1 MGEAQAYARLLGYQV
16 RANEEWKTAE
26 QLFLGSLP
34 GSVNI
39 PNSPTP
45 PSLTR
50 PRWRQVSR
58 FVRTIHSGLAGL
70 QKCVQ
75 HQQGGRL
82 PTSVTLRL
90 VGELWPLTLQPRNM
104 SNS

>member
-1 MGEAQAYARLLGYQV
+1 MGEVQAYPRPLGYQV

-26 QLFLGSLP
+26 QLLLESLP
-34 GSVNI
+34 GIMNI
-39 PNSPTP
+39 PNFRTP
-45 PSLTR
+45 PSLTL
-50 PRWRQVSR
+50 PQWRQVSR
-58 FVRTIHSGLAGL
+58 FVRIIHSGLVGL

-82 PTSVTLRL
+82 PTSVIPRL
-90 VGELWPLTLQPRNM
+90 VGDLWPLTLQPRNL